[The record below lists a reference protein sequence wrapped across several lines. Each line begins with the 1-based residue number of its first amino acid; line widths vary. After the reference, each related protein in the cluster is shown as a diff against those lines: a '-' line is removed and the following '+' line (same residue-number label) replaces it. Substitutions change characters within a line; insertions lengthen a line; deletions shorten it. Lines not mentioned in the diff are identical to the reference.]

1 MMEDIHKIIR
11 FGRIR
16 KDIITCSHK
25 DMTKQS
31 NSPASL
37 TGEDSLKDKS

>member
-1 MMEDIHKIIR
+1 MEGIHRIIL

-16 KDIITCSHK
+16 KDITTCSHK

-37 TGEDSLKDKS
+37 TGEDSLTNKS